1 MNDLSFINQY
11 SNLDDAIINNFYS
24 PKIDLIPYPEE
35 IIYEVSSM
43 ETVDDIKNKLYQILQ
58 FKEKYQDAKEN
69 NEKYY
74 KQQQELIQM
83 FWDDCFIESNINILP
98 KKIKEAII
106 EMIIEKAK
114 ELNYMGNFI
123 ELRKLFI
130 IFSKEM
136 IENFSKLGG
145 TNLEKPE
152 KLEP

>member
-145 TNLEKPE
+145 TNIEKPE
-152 KLEP
+152 TLEP